1 MSAELMDIR
10 DTAAALKISTS
21 LLYQLVRDASVPC
34 YRTSPRGRIRLDL
47 DEVRAALRS
56 A

>member
-1 MSAELMDIR
+1 MPTQLLDVRA
-10 DTAAALKISTS
+10 TAAALRVHRNTV
-21 LLYQLVRDASVPC
+21 YRLVAADAVPY

-47 DEVRAALRS
+47 DEVRAALRT